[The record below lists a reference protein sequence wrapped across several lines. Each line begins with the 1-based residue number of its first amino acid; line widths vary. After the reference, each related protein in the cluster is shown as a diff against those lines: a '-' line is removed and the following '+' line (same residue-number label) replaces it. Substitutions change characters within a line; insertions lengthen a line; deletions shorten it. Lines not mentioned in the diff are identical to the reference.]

1 MPRLCSRF
9 WTSSPHSTPSSSGPR
24 PSQHMLG
31 LSHPHPGVSYL
42 FHNQTSADE
51 SLCCVAFCSTPLGG
65 TAGPDGPPGP
75 LNSPPPSWTPAL
87 GEHVLKVNGKFK
99 VPSLSC

>member
-1 MPRLCSRF
+1 
-9 WTSSPHSTPSSSGPR
+9 
-24 PSQHMLG
+24 MLG
-31 LSHPHPGVSYL
+31 ISHPHPGVSYL

-51 SLCCVAFCSTPLGG
+51 SLCCIALGSTPLDG
-65 TAGPDGPPGP
+65 TAGPDG
-75 LNSPPPSWTPAL
+75 PSWTPAL